1 MPSIQHDPSHL
12 DDIPINSSSDHP
24 TVYCNTETP
33 PPPYPETNG
42 NGNGNGNCV
51 DVIPPVPKAGDRAP
65 SLGRDITF
73 PYDKPVIVVF
83 LRHCGCPFA
92 EKTFKMLT
100 NFSTHH
106 PEIQCVAVSQSSLGE
121 TDNWIIQVGG
131 EWQVHVIVDSH
142 RDLFKRWGLGETS
155 AWYAI
160 NPWTLWK
167 VYKLGT
173 EEGIWNR
180 TGNETGSRWQK
191 GGAFAIDASGLVRWS
206 KPAET
211 ADEIVSFHEA
221 LRALKKDRTGS
232 IGRLA

>member
-12 DDIPINSSSDHP
+12 DDIPINTTP
-24 TVYCNTETP
+24 TP
-33 PPPYPETNG
+33 PPPPYAETNG
-42 NGNGNGNCV
+42 NGNANINSNGV
-51 DVIPPVPKAGDRAP
+51 AIVPPVPKVGDLAP

-73 PYDKPVIVVF
+73 PYEKPVIVVF

-92 EKTFKMLT
+92 EKTFKLFT

-106 PEIQCVAVSQSSLGE
+106 PEVQCVAVSQSSVRE

-131 EWQVHVIVDSH
+131 EWEVHVIVDEH

-155 AWYAI
+155 TWYAV
-160 NPWTLWK
+160 NPWTLWR

-180 TGNETGSRWQK
+180 TGNETGSRWQM
-191 GGAFAIDASGLVRWS
+191 GGAFAIDASGFVRWS

-221 LRALKKDRTGS
+221 VKALKMGRMGS
-232 IGRLA
+232 NGRLA